1 MKADFKK
8 WLTLHR
14 GKTLTMEM
22 IQMIATQHEDEIGSM
37 LYNEGLCFESMDTGK
52 NICYANCENDNMNWS
67 VKDRWET
74 EREFKTL
81 KGAINFANID

>member
-1 MKADFKK
+1 
-8 WLTLHR
+8 
-14 GKTLTMEM
+14 
-22 IQMIATQHEDEIGSM
+22 
-37 LYNEGLCFESMDTGK
+37 MDTGK